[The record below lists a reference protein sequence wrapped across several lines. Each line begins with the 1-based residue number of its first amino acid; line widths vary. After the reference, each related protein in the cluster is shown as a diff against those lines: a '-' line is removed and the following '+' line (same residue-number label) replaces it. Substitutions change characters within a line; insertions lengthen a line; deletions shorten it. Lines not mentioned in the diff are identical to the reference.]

1 MASVI
6 GVPTLLSNPE
16 AKRLDVIGERFNGVL
31 ARDRQRLT
39 HANPET
45 QQLPQLPN

>member
-1 MASVI
+1 VI
-6 GVPTLLSNPE
+6 VE
-16 AKRLDVIGERFNGVL
+16 KFNGAL

-45 QQLPQLPN
+45 